1 MKTKLD
7 QHKDYIKF
15 LERRLASS
23 NYKKNVSPEEYEK
36 TEAKLKKS
44 QVSIE
49 SFGKMIMALWIS
61 EAGTSNE
68 LRTRHPLSVRIGS
81 VPPI

>member
-7 QHKDYIKF
+7 QRKDYIAF

-36 TEAKLKKS
+36 TEAKLKKAKL
-44 QVSIE
+44 VL
-49 SFGKMIMALWIS
+49 KV
-61 EAGTSNE
+61 
-68 LRTRHPLSVRIGS
+68 LSK
-81 VPPI
+81 

>member
-1 MKTKLD
+1 MKTKPD

-36 TEAKLKKS
+36 TEAKLKKAKL
-44 QVSIE
+44 VL
-49 SFGKMIMALWIS
+49 KV
-61 EAGTSNE
+61 
-68 LRTRHPLSVRIGS
+68 LSK
-81 VPPI
+81 